1 MIKTKVAQY
10 LANLNVASMYHDCTK
25 KIIFLDKTN
34 EIKNKLI
41 FLRYWLKL
49 TDITPIHKN
58 NILQTKNI

>member
-1 MIKTKVAQY
+1 
-10 LANLNVASMYHDCTK
+10 MYHDCTK